1 MGRLAIEPSPK
12 QLQVLQSVNTW
23 TALFC
28 GRMFGKSTSGALLA
42 TNRLTHGQSVLI
54 IAPTYSMLRNSMIR
68 MVRFVLE
75 KHGYKRNKHY
85 SFNGSTN
92 DLILW
97 TKNGDDIYC
106 YFRSAENYEAI
117 RSVDNVACLIVD
129 EAALVERECVEIAM
143 ACVRGPNVTNP
154 QYFLLSTPRGRA
166 NYMAEIYLD
175 ERGIYG
181 TLAITGTSY
190 DNPHVSRKSID
201 NLIAMYGDDFADQE
215 IYAKILDSTEAGL
228 FKLSHVSSL
237 KAFITSQV
245 LGEVVFGFDVAGSGA
260 DYSAITVK
268 EGNRIIAIEK
278 RRTPDDA
285 ALIAFFDDMYNIY
298 QPKRANIDASGL
310 GHFLPS
316 RLKPMYPSCAMCGMN
331 FSERRKEGFK
341 NLRTQIYFDLRDQIN
356 KGLHFSSEI
365 DARIIGEIEVELY
378 ATEYT
383 LDGQTDF
390 KLISKDDIKAKISR
404 SPDVSDS
411 LALACAETGELSQA
425 IVSAG
430 MQRLKSS
437 LKKSPIR

>member
-1 MGRLAIEPSPK
+1 
-12 QLQVLQSVNTW
+12 
-23 TALFC
+23 
-28 GRMFGKSTSGALLA
+28 
-42 TNRLTHGQSVLI
+42 
-54 IAPTYSMLRNSMIR
+54 
-68 MVRFVLE
+68 
-75 KHGYKRNKHY
+75 
-85 SFNGSTN
+85 
-92 DLILW
+92 
-97 TKNGDDIYC
+97 
-106 YFRSAENYEAI
+106 
-117 RSVDNVACLIVD
+117 
-129 EAALVERECVEIAM
+129 
-143 ACVRGPNVTNP
+143 
-154 QYFLLSTPRGRA
+154 
-166 NYMAEIYLD
+166 MAEIYLD
-175 ERGIYG
+175 ERGVYG

-228 FKLSHVSSL
+228 FKLSHISSL
-237 KAFITSQV
+237 KSFSTSQV

-285 ALIAFFDDMYNIY
+285 TLIAFFDDMYNIY

-316 RLKPMYPSCAMCGMN
+316 RLRPMYPDCAMCGMN
-331 FSERRKEGFK
+331 FSEKRKEGFK

-425 IVSAG
+425 VVSAG

>member
-12 QLQVLQSVNTW
+12 QLQVLRSVNTW
-23 TALFC
+23 TAVFC
-28 GRMFGKSTSGALLA
+28 GRMFGKSTIGALLA
-42 TNRLTHGQSVLI
+42 GNRLTHGQSILI

-68 MVRFVLE
+68 MVRKILDE
-75 KHGYKRNKHY
+75 HGYKRNKHY

-92 DLILW
+92 DLVLW
-97 TKNGDDIYC
+97 TKGGEDVYC

-117 RSVDNVACLIVD
+117 RSVDNVSVLIVD

-143 ACVRGPNVTNP
+143 ACVRGPNVVNP

-201 NLIAMYGDDFADQE
+201 NLIAMYGEDFADQE
-215 IYAKILDSTEAGL
+215 IYAKILDSTESGL
-228 FKLSHVSSL
+228 FKAVHVTKLKTSL
-237 KAFITSQV
+237 EHIA
-245 LGEVVFGFDVAGSGA
+245 GEIVFGFDVAGSGA
-260 DYSAITVK
+260 DYSAITVRN
-268 EGNRIIAIEK
+268 GNQLIAIEK

-285 ALIAFFDDMYNIY
+285 ALIAFFDDMYNRY
-298 QPKRANIDASGL
+298 LPTRANIDASGL

-341 NLRTQIYFDLRDQIN
+341 NLRTQIYFDLRDHIN
-356 KGLHFSSEI
+356 KGLHFSGNISAQIISEI
-365 DARIIGEIEVELY
+365 AVELY

-390 KLISKDDIKAKISR
+390 KLISKDDIKAKINR
-404 SPDVSDS
+404 SPDISDS
-411 LALACAETGELSQA
+411 LALACAETGELAQS
-425 IVSAG
+425 IIDSG